1 MRSTSTS
8 NFKHLLL
15 AGLLASIGVAASA
28 QTTAPAA
35 PGTPPA
41 AMADKAASPHARP
54 GERMGR
60 HDPAK
65 MQERMAKRA
74 AELKAKLKLTPAQEP
89 AWTTFTT
96 SMQPPA
102 PHARMERGDM
112 EKLTT
117 PERIDKMRAMRAQ
130 RAAEMDKRAEAVKT
144 FYAALTPEQQKVFDS
159 NAMVHRGWHD
169 GAEGHHG
176 GPGGRPH
183 GGPAT
188 QPPKG

>member
-8 NFKHLLL
+8 PFKHLVL
-15 AGLLASIGVAASA
+15 AGLLASIGLAASA
-28 QTTAPAA
+28 QTAAPAA

-41 AMADKAASPHARP
+41 PMADKAGPPTARP

-65 MQERMAKRA
+65 MQEHMAKRA

-112 EKLTT
+112 AKLTT

-130 RAAEMDKRAEAVKT
+130 RDAEMDKRGDAVKA
-144 FYAALTPEQQKVFDS
+144 FYAVLTPEQQKVFDA
-159 NAMVHRGWHD
+159 NAMMHRPGGRD
-169 GAEGHHG
+169 GHWGRG
-176 GPGGRPH
+176 GPDGRPH
-183 GGPAT
+183 GGPEA
-188 QPPKG
+188 QPKG